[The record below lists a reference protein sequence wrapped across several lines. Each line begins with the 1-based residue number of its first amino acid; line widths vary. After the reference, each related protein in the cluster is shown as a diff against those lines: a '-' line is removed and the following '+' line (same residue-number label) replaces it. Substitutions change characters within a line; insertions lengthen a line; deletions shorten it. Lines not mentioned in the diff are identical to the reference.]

1 MTLTDYKRNLGQN
14 IKQKRQSQNLTLH
27 ELSSASGVSPSHL
40 GRIENGDRNP
50 SAGVLQRIAKPLG
63 FSEDEL
69 FTMAGYLSAQFPAL
83 NAQPTQG
90 KNNNLDPYVAN
101 VLSQEPVEVQKAVI
115 GILAILKSLANTV
128 MPSKDPQT

>member
-1 MTLTDYKRNLGQN
+1 MTTTDYKRNLGKI
-14 IKQKRQSQNLTLH
+14 IKQKRQSENLTLN

-69 FTMAGYLSAQFPAL
+69 FTLAGYLSAQFPTL
-83 NAQPTQG
+83 NEQPPQD
-90 KNNNLDPYVAN
+90 KKYNLDPYVAS
-101 VLSQEPVEVQKAVI
+101 VLGQEPVEVQKALI
-115 GILAILKSLANTV
+115 GILAILKSLAATV
-128 MPSKDPQT
+128 ISTEDP